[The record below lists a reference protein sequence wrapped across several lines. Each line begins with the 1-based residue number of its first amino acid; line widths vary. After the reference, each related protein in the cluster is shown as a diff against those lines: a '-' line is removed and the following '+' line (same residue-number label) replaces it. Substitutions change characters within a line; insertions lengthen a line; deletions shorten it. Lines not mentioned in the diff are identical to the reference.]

1 MKNSTAAN
9 TPVNHAQQWSRGLRP
24 LLWWGLFVLVLYG
37 YRQHQLASE
46 RTRLNFSV
54 SLQQKSVG
62 YESTA
67 TLDGTPFTSGEKI
80 SIGWHQLLVSH
91 PKAEP
96 CSTNLFI
103 WYGAHDLGQLNLK
116 RSTGTLEVQ
125 INPPAPWL
133 QIQGPEFS
141 QILTNTSGLTVS
153 VPTDVY
159 SIDVRYA
166 HWQQHDQ
173 VSVRNGVT
181 TPWRITPQLGAVT
194 ATCVQ
199 TGASFELLTTDNRQV
214 ETGEFPATITELPA
228 GSYKIISQHH
238 RNRRGDMVLVKS
250 GITNEVRV
258 EFVYGKVVLETEPAG
273 ATVLM
278 DGGQV
283 LGDTPLNLPEL
294 PTGTWKLTIQ
304 RNGYEPAAV
313 SLDVLANQ
321 TTTFRT
327 NLVSRNYTVAMT
339 AAERFLAA
347 KDYNRAMQA
356 IGDALLAKPNDPV
369 AFKLQREA
377 AGYVSLRRAEALGK
391 QGDYIAGVKELEA
404 TLNALP
410 NNAEAIQL
418 LADFKQRVPEQMER
432 LWVERLNRGKK
443 AFDAVLSQH
452 GDANLFESHEF
463 KTSKPVDAVKTAILE
478 AFSKQ
483 PAFRVTHGTSTPPET
498 FTLEAVQEFSTV
510 LATSAGR
517 RICVIVGGQTRD
529 DETQI
534 RFKVLEYKVEAVN
547 KFSIG
552 AWIGTPVEVNYVAIH
567 PSRIGTVPEKLQ
579 ARVNEGVSN
588 VTAIVQSALGQSTAT
603 PAQ

>member
-1 MKNSTAAN
+1 MNR
-9 TPVNHAQQWSRGLRP
+9 AQQWSRGLRP

-54 SLQQKSVG
+54 SLQQKPIG
-62 YESTA
+62 YESSA
-67 TLDGTPFTSGEKI
+67 ALDGTPFASGDKV

-96 CSTNLFI
+96 CSTNFFT
-103 WYGAHDLGQLNLK
+103 WYGAHDFGQINLK

-125 INPPAPWL
+125 ISPPAPWL

-173 VSVRNGVT
+173 VSVRNGVS
-181 TPWRITPQLGAVT
+181 TPWRIAPQLGTVT
-194 ATCVQ
+194 ATCAQ
-199 TGASFELLTTDNRQV
+199 TGASFELLTPDNRPV

-228 GSYKIISQHH
+228 GNYKIISQHH
-238 RNRRGDMVLVKS
+238 RNRRGDMVVVKS
-250 GITNEVRV
+250 GITNDVRV

-278 DGGQV
+278 DGGQI

-294 PTGTWKLTIQ
+294 PTGTWKLTLQ

-313 SLDVLANQ
+313 SLEVLANQ

-327 NLVSRNYTVAMT
+327 NLVSRNYTAAMT
-339 AAERFLAA
+339 TAERFLAA
-347 KDYNRAMQA
+347 KDYNRALQA

-369 AFKLQREA
+369 AFKLQRDA
-377 AGYVSLRRAEALGK
+377 AGYVSLRRAETLGK

-410 NNAEAIQL
+410 NNSEALQL

-432 LWVERLNRGKK
+432 MRVERLNRGKK
-443 AFDAVLSQH
+443 LFETVLSQQ
-452 GDANLFESHEF
+452 GDANLFETHEF
-463 KTSKPVDAVKTAILE
+463 KTS
-478 AFSKQ
+478 
-483 PAFRVTHGTSTPPET
+483 
-498 FTLEAVQEFSTV
+498 
-510 LATSAGR
+510 
-517 RICVIVGGQTRD
+517 
-529 DETQI
+529 
-534 RFKVLEYKVEAVN
+534 
-547 KFSIG
+547 
-552 AWIGTPVEVNYVAIH
+552 
-567 PSRIGTVPEKLQ
+567 
-579 ARVNEGVSN
+579 
-588 VTAIVQSALGQSTAT
+588 
-603 PAQ
+603 